1 MKKGPLSNK
10 DKEFIEDN
18 LNLSVSKLAE
28 KLERSE
34 NSIEQYCSFLK
45 SETPKEIKDT
55 HTMSM
60 YGRNKK
66 YGVVIMTENASMQAD
81 ESKSKS
87 KNIYDTRKY
96 RGAIHRIREDT

>member
-1 MKKGPLSNK
+1 MRKGPLSNQ
-10 DKEFIEDN
+10 DKQFIEDN

-28 KLERSE
+28 KLDRSE
-34 NSIEQYCSFLK
+34 KSIEQYYTALN
-45 SETPKEIKDT
+45 SETIPEVKDT

-66 YGVVIMTENASMQAD
+66 YGVVIMTENASMNAD
-81 ESKSKS
+81 ENKATP

-96 RGAIHRIREDT
+96 RGAIHKIREE